1 MSRIYQSGRDN
12 FLEAGFKSHRRTE
25 LSRPPSLGLYPMAAI
40 ALVTLGLLGDG
51 FMIYA
56 LFHWMRDN
64 ARRRK

>member
-1 MSRIYQSGRDN
+1 MSRIYQNGRDN
-12 FLEAGFKSHRRTE
+12 FLEVGFKSAGRTE
-25 LSRPPSLGLYPMAAI
+25 LSRPPSLGLCPMAAI

-51 FMIYA
+51 FMLYA